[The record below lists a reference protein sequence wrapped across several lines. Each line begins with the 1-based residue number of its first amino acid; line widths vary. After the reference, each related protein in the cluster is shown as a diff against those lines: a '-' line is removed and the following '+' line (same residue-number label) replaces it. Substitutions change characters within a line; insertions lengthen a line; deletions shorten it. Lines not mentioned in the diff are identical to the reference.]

1 MARIR
6 TEEEKEAA
14 RQAAKQAKKD
24 QWLREQ
30 EEKRPIHEKYMKDAI
45 RQAKKAAAL
54 GEVPI
59 GCVIVHDGQVI
70 GRGYNRRNT
79 DKSTLAHAEITAIKR
94 ASKKLGDWRLEDCTL
109 YVTLEP
115 CPMCAGAILNAR
127 IRRVYYG
134 ARDEVMGACGGVL
147 NLFMEGFPRPPQLV
161 GNVCGNECRDV
172 LQTFFREVREKNA
185 ENTNRSADIVED
197 FTEF

>member
-1 MARIR
+1 MHEQFMRLAL
-6 TEEEKEAA
+6 A
-14 RQAAKQAKKD
+14 QAAQSGSD
-24 QWLREQ
+24 
-30 EEKRPIHEKYMKDAI
+30 
-45 RQAKKAAAL
+45 
-54 GEVPI
+54 VPV
-59 GCVIVHDGQVI
+59 GAVIVRDGQVI
-70 GRGYNRRNT
+70 ASAHNEREAQ
-79 DKSTLAHAEITAIKR
+79 DSPLAHAEMLAMER
-94 ASKKLGDWRLEDCTL
+94 ACRALHTRRLSGCTL

-161 GNVCGNECRDV
+161 GNVCGDECRNV

-185 ENTNRSADIVED
+185 ENTNRSANIVED
-197 FTEF
+197 FTDF